1 MNQPGCHGLFHD
13 SGLFECCH
21 SGFVLVHNATAVI
34 ATWLVIRLG
43 IVFMTSLCF
52 GLGMSGG
59 PTLLCIYIY
68 TYIIYIYTHIS
79 YIYMRLYLFI
89 RNVCTSG

>member
-1 MNQPGCHGLFHD
+1 MNQLGCHGLFHD

-21 SGFVLVHNATAVI
+21 SDFVLVHNATAVI

-43 IVFMTSLCF
+43 SVFMTSLCF

-59 PTLLCIYIY
+59 PTLYIHTY
-68 TYIIYIYTHIS
+68 TYICAYTC
-79 YIYMRLYLFI
+79 LFEMFLQVDDI
-89 RNVCTSG
+89 L